1 MSVAVLVVSE
11 RVHGDVPE
19 VTFELLGRGRA
30 LASELHGEL
39 AIAVARDGEAPF
51 GVADVIYAIDGVPS
65 DGYAAPAF
73 EVALAKVVEVAR
85 PQIVL
90 VSTGTLGIDL
100 AGALGVRTNRAVASY
115 VTNIALEGDAL
126 VVTSQLYGGKLMAE
140 ATASLPTVVAVVPG
154 SFPAEPGRQGGTPR
168 IETIDATSE
177 VAACGATARRIT
189 EPEST
194 GVDITSAS
202 LLVSVGRGIG
212 SKDNLELVQELADA
226 LKVPLAASRPIIDQ
240 GWLPK
245 PHQVGKSGKK
255 VKPTVYLAFGIS
267 GAPEHLEG
275 MRNAELIIACNTDPN
290 APIFEVAHYG
300 TTIDLFDLVPELTEL
315 VGA

>member
-11 RVHGDVPE
+11 RIHGEIPE

-30 LASELHGEL
+30 LADELHGEL
-39 AIAVARDGEAPF
+39 AVAGEGDAPF
-51 GVADVIYAIDGVPS
+51 GVADVIFAMEGLAHE
-65 DGYAAPAF
+65 GYAAS
-73 EVALAKVVEVAR
+73 ALESALVKVLEAANPRV
-85 PQIVL
+85 VL
-90 VSTGTLGIDL
+90 VSTGTVGIDL
-100 AGALGVRTNRAVASY
+100 AGPLGVRSGAAVASY
-115 VTNIALEGDAL
+115 AVDVTLAGGELL
-126 VVTSQLYGGKLMAE
+126 VTSQLYGGKLMAE
-140 ATASLPTVVAVVPG
+140 SIAPLPAVVAVVPG

-168 IETIDATSE
+168 VERIDASAE
-177 VAACGATARRIT
+177 VVAAGARARGIL
-189 EPEST
+189 EPDAT

-212 SKDNLELVQELADA
+212 SKDNLELVAELADA
-226 LKVPLAASRPIIDQ
+226 LKVPLAASRPVIDQ

-300 TTIDLFDLVPELTEL
+300 TTADLFDLVPELTEL